1 MKKSKRHLKKRVK
14 RKTIRKYKG
23 GGHDFYLLSS
33 KLNGDKRRPIYK
45 FHAQDSDNK
54 GGNAIFF
61 KGKIEEIISAN
72 DVANKE
78 IEKYEPHTLPI
89 LRDTTKGI
97 KDKFSDD
104 TIYGLRRY
112 GIFTTTY
119 NSKSERENNKREN
132 DKTKQIHEKL
142 SKSCPNDVAILY
154 DYGIKVYIKKIKVI
168 GKSIK
173 GQKNLGNVEASRC
186 DEDNCFYNLMEYG
199 NTVLEHYLIMRYYIG
214 AKNLPQIC
222 IILLKKIQNIHNEKV
237 LHLDIKP
244 NNIIMIEHENG
255 EFYDGIKRYNLKFI
269 DFGYSEI
276 VGEDYQHIDGFMG
289 TPGYKY
295 EGIDRYNG
303 IDRKT
308 KTEIYNRINDIY
320 AIMQI
325 FYNITPNNLE
335 QDLNKK
341 ASFFHKKGIV
351 DQCNKIDFVKNCSEY
366 FFRIFSVLTYLIT
379 PFHQN
384 IAITKEGIN
393 DRFSSL
399 PILDD
404 TKFNFSSNPYTIEK
418 TEKAYGIKYLLEFV
432 DFLKEFDFH
441 ITPIEDFSYENR
453 LNLLI
458 EILNIYFELYEYI
471 NELYDLFK
479 QYCKEYKNQLS
490 GTTMFQLL
498 DVDDERE
505 FHPNNPKEVLGFIQE
520 IRSEV

>member
-1 MKKSKRHLKKRVK
+1 MKKSKRCSKKRVK

-23 GGHDFYLLSS
+23 GDHDFYLLSS
-33 KLNGDKRRPIYK
+33 KLNGNNRRPIYK
-45 FHAQDSDNK
+45 FHAKDSDNK

-61 KGKIEEIISAN
+61 EGTIKEIISAN
-72 DVANKE
+72 NVAKKE

-89 LRDTTKGI
+89 LRDTTKGV
-97 KDKFSDD
+97 KDKFPD
-104 TIYGLRRY
+104 TTTYGLRRY
-112 GIFTTTY
+112 GKFTTTY

-142 SKSCPNDVAILY
+142 SKNCPNDVAILY

-173 GQKNLGNVEASRC
+173 GVTKVGNVEASRC
-186 DEDNCFYNLMEYG
+186 DEANCFYNLMEYG
-199 NTVLEHYLIMRYYIG
+199 NTVLEHYLKKNRYYID
-214 AKNLPQIC
+214 AKKLLQIC

-276 VGEDYQHIDGFMG
+276 VGEDYQHIDVRMG
-289 TPGYKY
+289 TEGYIY
-295 EGIDRYNG
+295 FGINRNEGMDKNQGKR
-303 IDRKT
+303 
-308 KTEIYNRINDIY
+308 IYNRINDIY
-320 AIMQI
+320 AIMRI
-325 FYNITPNNLE
+325 FYKFAPKNLE
-335 QDLNKK
+335 QYLYEK
-341 ASFFHKKGIV
+341 ASFFYEKGIV

-366 FFRIFSVLTYLIT
+366 FFGIFNILTYLIT

-384 IAITKEGIN
+384 IAITKEGSSGK
-393 DRFSSL
+393 FSSF

-404 TKFNFSSNPYTIEK
+404 THFNDSSNPYRIET
-418 TEKAYGIKYLLEFV
+418 TEADGIRDILEYV
-432 DFLKEFDFH
+432 NFLKVFGFI

-458 EILNIYFELYEYI
+458 EILKIYIDFYEYI
-471 NELYDLFK
+471 NELYDLFE
-479 QYCKEYKNQLS
+479 QYCTNTNNQVS

-505 FHPNNPKEVLGFIQE
+505 FHPNNPQEVLGFIEE
-520 IRSEV
+520 IRSKV